1 MLNAIE
7 KREALREQ
15 AFKYIGQ
22 NPKAKKSQVV
32 NHFMAIGVP
41 RRTCYNMIS
50 KL

>member
-22 NPKAKKSQVV
+22 IQKLKNLKLL
-32 NHFMAIGVP
+32 I
-41 RRTCYNMIS
+41 IS
-50 KL
+50 WQ